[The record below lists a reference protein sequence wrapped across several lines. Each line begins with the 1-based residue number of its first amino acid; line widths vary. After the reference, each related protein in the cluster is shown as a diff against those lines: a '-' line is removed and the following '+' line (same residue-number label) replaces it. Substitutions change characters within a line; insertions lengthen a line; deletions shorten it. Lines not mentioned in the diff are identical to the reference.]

1 MDLNSIHVSDHPD
14 NITREKPERLELVM
28 LPIRQST
35 PAPATMPANP
45 DPKSQF
51 RVGDRAIRKPGK
63 SSLNPLARFAT
74 MTP

>member
-1 MDLNSIHVSDHPD
+1 MYPIIPTTSPAKN
-14 NITREKPERLELVM
+14 PERLELVM